1 MKTEHFRQP
10 LSLMRFLAVILIT
23 NSHIGPL
30 YPPHLQFLSTGG
42 ALGNS
47 LFFFCSG
54 FALYLSNRDT
64 GFAPWAIR
72 RFTRIYP
79 SLWIFMTVCFLGGI
93 QSFRL
98 PDIIIPTFW
107 FLQAIFVFYVFF
119 FYSIKFFERQLW
131 KVCAAFIFP
140 LLVTYFYGLSKTP
153 NTTTFYIG
161 IFITSLCCLE
171 PSPPNGGQIQKAL
184 LPSPDRCRLSY

>member
-119 FYSIKFFERQLW
+119 FYSIKFFERQFRYSSPISM
-131 KVCAAFIFP
+131 CPIMN
-140 LLVTYFYGLSKTP
+140 GLSKTP